1 MTFDLTDTTASEVD
15 AALTRA
21 RHKAGSPAMGM
32 VMTLVVVTD
41 EQSHYDALRAATDA
55 SREHPCRILEV
66 VGRPGRGSPRLDAE
80 VRTAGE
86 AGPGETVLLRLH
98 GPLARNADS
107 VVLPLLLPDAPVVTW
122 WPGAAPP
129 TPCEDPLGALA
140 QRRVTDTA
148 AETRPLAALRRRAD
162 GYRPGDSDLAWTR
175 LTPWRTL
182 LAAALDQPYDE
193 LTDAEVSAQRG
204 NPSAELL
211 ALWLSRNL
219 RVPVARKQ
227 SRGPGLTAVR
237 LTMRRGEIAL
247 TRPDGRLARLSRP
260 GQPDRTVALPRR
272 VLPELLAE
280 ELRYLDRDEV
290 YEETLAKL
298 RDDESAVPGSGSGG
312 GTGGRAGGGASDGD
326 SGAGGARRG
335 AARSRGA
342 GARSRPPAK
351 PASTRRGSRR
361 RS

>member
-1 MTFDLTDTTASEVD
+1 MTFDLTATTASEVD

-41 EQSHYDALRAATDA
+41 EQSHYDALRAATEA

-86 AGPGETVLLRLH
+86 TGPGETVLLRLH

-148 AETRPLAALRRRAD
+148 AESRPLAALRRRAD

-193 LTDAEVSAQRG
+193 LTEAEVSARRG

-219 RVPVARKQ
+219 RVPVARKY

-260 GQPDRTVALPRR
+260 GQPDRTVALSRR
-272 VLPELLAE
+272 ELPELLAE

-290 YEETLAKL
+290 YEETLAGL
-298 RDDESAVPGSGSGG
+298 RDGESWAGAAA
-312 GTGGRAGGGASDGD
+312 AGGGGGGSDGEVG
-326 SGAGGARRG
+326 SPGGRRG
-335 AARSRGA
+335 AARSRAA
-342 GARSRPPAK
+342 GGRNRPPAK
-351 PASTRRGSRR
+351 PAATRRAGRR